1 MEQYKKTKDM
11 DTVKLLELFMA
22 LSAGGVLTMLIRAI
36 MERSKNN
43 AEARKITADG
53 EGKIVEVALRMANK
67 LENSLTALELKTDDL
82 AKKNLKLEQ
91 ELGEIRLS
99 NINLLREVEAL
110 KRQNGD
116 LESIC
121 GVLVREN
128 THLKVELD
136 NCIKKEI

>member
-1 MEQYKKTKDM
+1 M
-11 DTVKLLELFMA
+11 DSAKLLELFVA

>member
-1 MEQYKKTKDM
+1 M

-36 MERSKNN
+36 MEKSKNN
-43 AEARKITADG
+43 AQARKITADG

>member
-1 MEQYKKTKDM
+1 M

-67 LENSLTALELKTDDL
+67 LENSLTALEMKTDDL

-91 ELGEIRLS
+91 ELGEIRIS

>member
-1 MEQYKKTKDM
+1 M
-11 DTVKLLELFMA
+11 DVTKLLELFVA

-53 EGKIVEVALRMANK
+53 EGKIVEVALRMATK
-67 LENSLTALELKTDDL
+67 LEDSLTALELKTDDL

-99 NINLLREVEAL
+99 NINLLREMETL

>member
-1 MEQYKKTKDM
+1 M